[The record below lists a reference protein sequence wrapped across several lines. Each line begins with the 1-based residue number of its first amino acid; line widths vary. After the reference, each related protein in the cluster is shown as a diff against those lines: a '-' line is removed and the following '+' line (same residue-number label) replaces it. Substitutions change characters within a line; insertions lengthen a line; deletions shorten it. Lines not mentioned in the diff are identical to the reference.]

1 MGIFS
6 PKPEIT
12 TEFKKTPQSA
22 PFNAPRPITAS
33 AARID
38 LKKKPEVDLLKRR
51 LESSKQWQ
59 RDAYDYVGLIGELA
73 IAADMVANT
82 ISKIRL
88 FPGWITSED
97 TAPSYIWDMPDD
109 QVSPELKKAALE
121 TLRLLSTG
129 DGGIPGVLR
138 DTALNLFIAGE
149 CYLVKE
155 PAQGEAFFAK
165 DSWQVRSIDE
175 IVIKDGAR
183 GSKKVFLRQSVA
195 DTEADYVPLGA
206 TSGPEKLYL
215 GRIWRNS
222 PRFSKD
228 AISSL
233 KPQLENCD
241 MLLLYDRS
249 KRGIVKSRMNNG
261 ILYIPDGLS
270 AAADADGEI
279 VEPSDLEDDEMAPMV
294 DEIDPLEEELM
305 DGIIAPIQDE
315 DAASAAAPIL
325 LRGPAEL
332 GAAIRHIT
340 FSRPF
345 DPQITSDAERLLQ
358 RILIGIDLPKEV
370 VAGLTDAKYANA
382 IVVEDNFYKMHI
394 EPMILSIVDSFTVLL
409 MRTVLR
415 SLGFE
420 EDEIARVVV
429 WYDPSPVSTKPDKA
443 TAATTGYELGIVS
456 AEAWR
461 RSNGFSESDSPAGLE
476 RIQRVAIDRG
486 LLNEVVTE
494 RAMRSIEPKLFDEV
508 RQASEEA
515 TDAETQDAVQ
525 DVLDGPQAPPTNP
538 AAEDPEATPEQA
550 PVALIEP

>member
-12 TEFKKTPQSA
+12 TDFKKTPTSA
-22 PFNAPRPITAS
+22 PFNAPRGITAS
-33 AARID
+33 AVRID
-38 LKKKPEVDLLKRR
+38 LKKKNEVDLLKRR
-51 LESSKQWQ
+51 LESSRKWQ
-59 RDAYDYVGLIGELA
+59 KDAYDYTSLIGEIDFA
-73 IAADMVANT
+73 SNMVANT

-88 FPGWITSED
+88 FPGYITAED
-97 TAPSYIWDMPDD
+97 TAPAYIWDMPDD

-121 TLRLLSTG
+121 TLRLLGTG
-129 DGGIPGVLR
+129 DGGVPGILR
-138 DTALNLFIAGE
+138 DAALNLFIAGE

-155 PAQGEAFFAK
+155 PATGDAFFAK
-165 DSWQVRSIDE
+165 DSWQVRSIEE
-175 IVIKDGAR
+175 IVIKDGSR
-183 GSKKVFLRQSVA
+183 KTQQVFLKQSVA
-195 DTEADYVPLGA
+195 DTEADYVPLGGLKDLA
-206 TSGPEKLYL
+206 I

-222 PRFSKD
+222 PRYSKD
-228 AISSL
+228 ATSSL

-241 MLLLYDRS
+241 MLLMYDRS
-249 KRGIVKSRMNNG
+249 KRGVVKSKMNAG
-261 ILYIPDGLS
+261 ILYLPDGLS

-279 VEPSDLEDDEMAPMV
+279 VEPTDLEDGEMAPMV
-294 DEIDPLEEELM
+294 EETDPLEEELM
-305 DGIIAPIQDE
+305 DAFITPIQDE
-315 DAASAAAPIL
+315 SAASSVAPLI

-409 MRTVLR
+409 MRPVLR
-415 SLGFE
+415 SLGFDE
-420 EDEIARVVV
+420 EEIARVVV

-443 TAATTGYELGIVS
+443 TAATTGYEQGIIS

-461 RSNGFSESDSPAGLE
+461 RSNGFSETDQPDGLE
-476 RIQRVAIDRG
+476 RIQRVAIARG

-494 RAMRSIEPKLFDEV
+494 RAMRSIAPDLFDEV
-508 RQASEEA
+508 RDAAIEG

-525 DVLDGPQAPPTNP
+525 DALDGNEAPPTEQ
-538 AAEDPEATPEQA
+538 AAEPDEAAEAEA
-550 PVALIEP
+550 PPVSLIEP